1 MNLNSHFLLKPFIK
15 IGLINRKL
23 LNDILK
29 ELSISENNNIEN
41 YFPVNTNSN
50 PKCIQQNWL
59 KGLKFFTKEEIK
71 NLDKKSYGK
80 KIKKITADLY
90 NINPNILSLESGL
103 LFEPSKCKN
112 KLKFKNDFF
121 LYHLFHVDSC
131 KRYKILISI
140 DESSEEGAQFS
151 YIDYQKIKRKIFYYG
166 NIILPGIL
174 IRSFSSLLRRISFN
188 LIKINLQPPKL
199 NNYFQDKNKY
209 IQFKN
214 LEKGSFIIFNNLHPH
229 SSHTGDF
236 FYKSRM
242 LQLVYK

>member
-1 MNLNSHFLLKPFIK
+1 
-15 IGLINRKL
+15 KL

-188 LIKINLQPPKL
+188 LIKIN
-199 NNYFQDKNKY
+199 
-209 IQFKN
+209 
-214 LEKGSFIIFNNLHPH
+214 
-229 SSHTGDF
+229 
-236 FYKSRM
+236 
-242 LQLVYK
+242 